1 MRPIWL
7 SSSVAAVSLALLA
20 AGPALA
26 NPTTVDKA
34 GGKLHVVGDGSA
46 ETYSVAA
53 DLTVTPNM
61 YTVSGP
67 SGFSAPAGC
76 SSTATSV
83 TCPASQ
89 VSGITLDTAGGADT
103 IDEKSKYQIILLF
116 LGAGS
121 GPVTATGGAGDD
133 TLNAVNTPLTF

>member
-7 SSSVAAVSLALLA
+7 ASLVATAVALVAAA
-20 AGPALA
+20 PALA
-26 NPTTVDKA
+26 NPTLIDKA

-46 ETYSVAA
+46 ETYA
-53 DLTVTPNM
+53 VTPALNVPPNT

-83 TCPASQ
+83 TCPAPT

-103 IDEKSKYQIILLF
+103 IDEKSKYPIILLF
-116 LGAGS
+116 LRACTRPRTPTRG
-121 GPVTATGGAGDD
+121 TGDD
-133 TLNAVNTPLTF
+133 TLNAANSP

>member
-7 SSSVAAVSLALLA
+7 ASVVATAAALVAAA
-20 AGPALA
+20 PALA
-26 NPTTVDKA
+26 NPTLIDKA

-46 ETYSVAA
+46 ETYAVTA
-53 DLTVTPNM
+53 DLNVTPNT

-83 TCPASQ
+83 TCPAPT

-103 IDEKSKYQIILLF
+103 IDEKSTYPIILLF
-116 LGAGS
+116 FSDGS
-121 GPVTATGGAGDD
+121 GPVTATGGAGD
-133 TLNAVNTPLTF
+133 